1 MLKIKRPTVPLAM
14 QGALNR
20 LKSEAEMKTDMTVNA
35 DVPKG
40 GFFILHDVLYQA
52 LRAIPSGS
60 KAKPQENCVAK
71 SLNELNGGN

>member
-1 MLKIKRPTVPLAM
+1 MRVVKPTVPIEV

-20 LKSEAEMKTDMTVNA
+20 LNSEAEMKSDMTVKN

-40 GFFILHDVLYQA
+40 GYFILHDMLYQA
-52 LRAIPSGS
+52 LRAIPAGG
-60 KAKPQENCVAK
+60 KAKPQENCIVK